1 MDEGGPDAGDDWRGL
16 DARED
21 GFGPAA
27 PPSSSG
33 AASGAERVSARTHR
47 VTEEHVKFEAARPA
61 NASAVRDTS
70 ARFRDNLNANAAAC
84 KASREAEMKKD
95 FCACC
100 RAGHNAD
107 SIVPVPDGTSV
118 TVRVFNVSWQYEFV
132 LQELMCAVCKTRR
145 MPTAHDIL
153 CYASQAEACQTG
165 SLLFTREL
173 LEHTKSLVFRGGT
186 SFTALADCFSIP
198 ASSVEAYIRAWF
210 EYLKCVDVMDLPA
223 LGVTG
228 TDRGPFAH
236 CPVCAKAMANGAD
249 APASVQDRLKISLCL
264 MTDASNT
271 PDRLQCGKA
280 SQAIQPS
287 LSTFIGVRHQIV
299 SEALAASR
307 SAPPSSSRVAQDA
320 DTSQVPVCGPGHDY
334 TCARVDPTLGSVKA
348 SEGVMGCVCKHGI
361 GLLEA
366 FASMDGTHECY
377 IFYDVILEGILLA
390 RPDLKFINLDFG
402 CKYGAHFH
410 GPNFCKL
417 LPEGTK
423 LPLDI
428 RQAVTVKVP
437 YLHGQSHVVAC
448 RLEHGGLFAEGS
460 GWMYGEQT
468 EQLWGQS
475 KPWSHIIRNMTHAH
489 RIDFINL
496 GLAWM
501 ARRKA
506 ENIFP
511 SLRDQREAMIKKRAK
526 MLGILTECAKAY
538 DEVHN
543 CGIDAARTAI
553 TARVASLTAQQKA
566 SAATAALEA
575 AARLANFDVCQS
587 QLALSIVKVTTLES
601 QFTPDGSKRHAIFF
615 PGGSRPSDI
624 TSERSGQSTLIVRH
638 QDSLAN
644 LGWLLPGE
652 ATLKP
657 FGQLS
662 SLPSFEAAYISAK
675 LSAIKVIG

>member
-1 MDEGGPDAGDDWRGL
+1 MDEGGPDAGDDWEGL

-21 GFGPAA
+21 GVGPAA

-95 FCACC
+95 FCSCC

-334 TCARVDPTLGSVKA
+334 TWLSR
-348 SEGVMGCVCKHGI
+348 
-361 GLLEA
+361 
-366 FASMDGTHECY
+366 
-377 IFYDVILEGILLA
+377 
-390 RPDLKFINLDFG
+390 
-402 CKYGAHFH
+402 
-410 GPNFCKL
+410 
-417 LPEGTK
+417 
-423 LPLDI
+423 
-428 RQAVTVKVP
+428 
-437 YLHGQSHVVAC
+437 
-448 RLEHGGLFAEGS
+448 
-460 GWMYGEQT
+460 
-468 EQLWGQS
+468 
-475 KPWSHIIRNMTHAH
+475 WSA
-489 RIDFINL
+489 
-496 GLAWM
+496 
-501 ARRKA
+501 
-506 ENIFP
+506 
-511 SLRDQREAMIKKRAK
+511 
-526 MLGILTECAKAY
+526 
-538 DEVHN
+538 
-543 CGIDAARTAI
+543 
-553 TARVASLTAQQKA
+553 
-566 SAATAALEA
+566 
-575 AARLANFDVCQS
+575 
-587 QLALSIVKVTTLES
+587 
-601 QFTPDGSKRHAIFF
+601 
-615 PGGSRPSDI
+615 
-624 TSERSGQSTLIVRH
+624 QST
-638 QDSLAN
+638 
-644 LGWLLPGE
+644 
-652 ATLKP
+652 T
-657 FGQLS
+657 
-662 SLPSFEAAYISAK
+662 
-675 LSAIKVIG
+675 